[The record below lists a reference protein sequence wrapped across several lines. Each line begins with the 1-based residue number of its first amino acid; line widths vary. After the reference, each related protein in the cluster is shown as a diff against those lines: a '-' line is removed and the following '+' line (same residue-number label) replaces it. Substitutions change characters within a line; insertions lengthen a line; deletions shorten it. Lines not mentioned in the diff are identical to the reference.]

1 MVPQRASVLADRR
14 RHPRRD
20 VAQEREVPRVEPRV
34 LRLAERIGR
43 RYPRERPRLQL
54 VANADR
60 VDAFLGRTREQRER
74 VVGRG
79 RDASS
84 RTTRASC
91 AGVGAR
97 PNAHPPPRVAGSGIG
112 SVNRT
117 GTRASWTA
125 AANASSY
132 STEAPTMI
140 ASARASTASRRSSRT
155 VFDGL
160 PATSVIFSFTRG
172 VPEAC

>member
-1 MVPQRASVLADRR
+1 MAVRIAAEVAKSDLSERG

-79 RDASS
+79 RDAC
-84 RTTRASC
+84 RW
-91 AGVGAR
+91 AGAIGIGLYE
-97 PNAHPPPRVAGSGIG
+97 AGSCK
-112 SVNRT
+112 S
-117 GTRASWTA
+117 
-125 AANASSY
+125 
-132 STEAPTMI
+132 
-140 ASARASTASRRSSRT
+140 
-155 VFDGL
+155 
-160 PATSVIFSFTRG
+160 
-172 VPEAC
+172 